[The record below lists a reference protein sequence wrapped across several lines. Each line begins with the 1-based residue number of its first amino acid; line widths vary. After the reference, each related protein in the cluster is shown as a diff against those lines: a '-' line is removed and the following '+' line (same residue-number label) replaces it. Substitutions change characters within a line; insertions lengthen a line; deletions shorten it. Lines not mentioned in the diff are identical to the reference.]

1 MSDGGDAGAE
11 DARLVARCRA
21 GEAAAWRA
29 LVQRYQRLVNAIVTR
44 TGLDGHTAADVFQT
58 VFQRLYEHL
67 PTLSQPERL
76 QAWIVT
82 TARREA
88 LRELRRHARHESLDA
103 GDGEDDGP
111 GLAERLADEG
121 PRAEEQLAELQ
132 QLDLLRDALERLD
145 TRCRELLLLVFRA
158 DDEALDYD
166 EIAQRMNMPRG
177 SLGPTRG
184 RCLDKLRRLHG
195 GGGERA

>member
-1 MSDGGDAGAE
+1 MSEGEDPGAE

-29 LVQRYQRLVNAIVTR
+29 LVQRYQRLVYAVVTR

-58 VFQRLYEHL
+58 VFQRLHEQL
-67 PTLSQPERL
+67 PKLAQPERL

-88 LRELRRHARHESLDA
+88 LREIRRLGRHETLDA
-103 GDGEDDGP
+103 GDDEDERPALQD
-111 GLAERLADEG
+111 RLADDS

-132 QLDLLRDALERLD
+132 SLDLLRHSLERLD
-145 TRCRELLLLVFRA
+145 ERCRELLLLTFRA
-158 DDEALDYD
+158 DDEALAYD
-166 EIAQRMNMPRG
+166 DIAARMGMPRG
-177 SLGPTRG
+177 SLGPTRS
-184 RCLDKLRRLHG
+184 RCLGKLRRLYDDG
-195 GGGERA
+195 GGRA